1 MGISLIKMVN
11 IMIKTVNIQ
20 EAKTH
25 LSKLLKDV
33 ENGEEINLA
42 KSGKPV
48 AKIVPLD
55 YLSLRVPGLLKGKSG
70 QETLEP
76 LPYEELDTWNQRE
89 FYSTIPSS
97 SHSWPLSTIQTIN
110 DKLVCNN
117 CLNHDLC
124 D

>member
-55 YLSLRVPGLLKGKSG
+55 YFLKGKSG